1 MTRFEDLPIELR
13 SRILAEARALNEDQ
27 ARQTVEDLWAIHVRK
42 QKCYRSG
49 PAHIPVQTPVQQ
61 MPVQRMPDWIW
72 RRFVERATARARSSG
87 TRMVL
92 DESVDAVTEHMDFDE
107 WREISMKCA

>member
-42 QKCYRSG
+42 QKWLDQARK
-49 PAHIPVQTPVQQ
+49 HMPVQQ
-61 MPVQRMPDWIW
+61 MPVQQMPDWVW